1 VHRAF
6 VCLHFWLPDSH
17 SCSVESRLDGAWV
30 LVNRVMPNCHIA
42 MLTFVPSGQL
52 ATSAGTGS
60 MRIELATVSWLFL
73 VVQLGVVIVHLSGDV
88 VDGGPA
94 LVLLLASALATLL
107 VSVRD
112 LSGCVLLDLCHA
124 RRGTRH

>member
-1 VHRAF
+1 
-6 VCLHFWLPDSH
+6 
-17 SCSVESRLDGAWV
+17 
-30 LVNRVMPNCHIA
+30 
-42 MLTFVPSGQL
+42 
-52 ATSAGTGS
+52 